1 MRMDRAHTNSRTRKR
16 ATNVT
21 IDADLLTRAKA
32 LGLNVSSAVEDG
44 LRARIREEEI
54 RRWHAEN
61 KEAIE
66 ALNKET
72 REHGLWYDRWR
83 RF

>member
-1 MRMDRAHTNSRTRKR
+1 MRMSTHAKFPRRKR

-21 IDADLLTRAKA
+21 IDADLLTRARA

-54 RRWHAEN
+54 RRWHEDS
-61 KEAIE
+61 KDAIE

-72 REHGLWYDRWR
+72 REHGLWTDRWR